1 MGSKAEGGLGMPVS
15 DLAPRV
21 IIIMDVPALRIRGP
35 KWAVL
40 SDDVDC
46 VFTGLTTCSP
56 LAALTG
62 MSRALIRNPNVRLCG
77 ENDI

>member
-40 SDDVDC
+40 SDDLTVC
-46 VFTGLTTCSP
+46 SQGLQHVP
-56 LAALTG
+56 
-62 MSRALIRNPNVRLCG
+62 P
-77 ENDI
+77 